1 MWLCLSIETIITT
14 KIQRIKELRRSSSPS
29 SVTARSEQSISYGC
43 RSIRNLQT
51 WRNKKTTGRYRECK
65 FISQQKIIW
74 SVFLKLSKQRPVV
87 RSIDIANDMNY
98 SKPSISVAMK
108 NLRLNGYINVDESGF
123 ITLTDS
129 GMEIASNIY
138 DRHLILRKWLEF
150 LGISPETAEQDA
162 CKIEH
167 TLSKETYAALRK
179 HIIEEMGE
187 E

>member
-1 MWLCLSIETIITT
+1 MQIH
-14 KIQRIKELRRSSSPS
+14 
-29 SVTARSEQSISYGC
+29 QSAEDY
-43 RSIRNLQT
+43 L
-51 WRNKKTTGRYRECK
+51 EC
-65 FISQQKIIW
+65 I
-74 SVFLKLSKQRPVV
+74 LKLSKERPVV

-129 GMEIASNIY
+129 GMEIASSIY
-138 DRHLILRKWLEF
+138 DRHLILKKWLEF

-167 TLSKETYAALRK
+167 TLSKETYTALRK